1 MRFDLRTT
9 SVLFTVLLFV
19 LVGGTVSSPM
29 PTALSAGISVGLA
42 VFGVASLII
51 GIKHGEYRA
60 GGR

>member
-9 SVLFTVLLFV
+9 SVLFTVLLLV
-19 LVGGTVSSPM
+19 LVAGTVSSPM

-51 GIKHGEYRA
+51 GIKHGEHRA